1 MSTTF
6 PDFDRLTPLSGFG
19 RSARSTSY
27 LYRPT
32 HVEQIAD
39 LFRGAAARGLTIAPR
54 GAGRSYGDAALN
66 GGQVVLDLQRMNRV
80 LDWDPA
86 RGVIR
91 VEPGV
96 TIEQLW
102 AHTLEDGWWPPVVP
116 GTMRPTLGGCLG
128 MNIHGKNNFRTGPIG
143 EHVLAFEALLPT
155 GEHVSC
161 APTHNPELF
170 YGLISGAGLLGV
182 FTSITLQLKHIFS
195 GDVAVEAWATPNLG
209 ATLEAME
216 PLKAEADYLVG
227 WIDGTAGGRARGRGQ
242 IHQAHYLP
250 PGADARPAHTLSL
263 GYQVLPDTLFG
274 LLPKSILW
282 RFMRLGINQAGV
294 TVVNSAKYFAARRLS
309 HHHHYR
315 QSLVAFNFLL
325 DYIPN
330 WQNGYGR
337 HGLLQ
342 YQSFVPRA
350 QAAQAFGAL
359 LDLSQRR
366 GQPSTLGVVKRH
378 RPDLF
383 LLTHAVDG
391 FSLAL
396 DFRVPGS
403 ARGRAEFAQ
412 LAREFDQIVLAAGGR
427 FYLAKDSTLTP
438 HAAAQYL
445 GLAALARW
453 QALKARCDPEELL
466 QTELYRRVLKPAL
479 AGQAQWPAPTAAGA
493 GQAGRE
499 PGAARALTPAE
510 AAEWASA
517 TATPQA
523 SPRAGNG
530 RRA

>member
-1 MSTTF
+1 MSF
-6 PDFDRLTPLSGFG
+6 PDFDRLAPMSGFG
-19 RSARSTSY
+19 RAARSTSY

-32 HVEQIAD
+32 HVEQIAE
-39 LFRGAAARGLTIAPR
+39 LFGGAAAQGLTIAPR

-86 RGVIR
+86 AGVIR
-91 VEPGV
+91 AEPGV

-102 AHTLEDGWWPPVVP
+102 LHTLEDGWWPPVVP

-155 GEHVSC
+155 GEHVTC
-161 APTHNPELF
+161 TPAHNADLF
-170 YGLISGAGLLGV
+170 YGLIGGAGLLGV
-182 FTSITLQLKHIFS
+182 FTSITLKLKHLYS
-195 GDVAVEAWATPNLG
+195 GDLNVEAWATPSLA
-209 ATLEAME
+209 ATLDEME
-216 PLKAEADYLVG
+216 PRKAEADYLVG
-227 WIDGTAGGRARGRGQ
+227 WIDGTAGGKARGRGQ
-242 IHQAHYLP
+242 IHQADYLP
-250 PGADARPAHTLSL
+250 PGADVRPARTLSV

-282 RFMRLGINQAGV
+282 RFMRLGLNRAGV
-294 TVVNSAKYFAARRLS
+294 TLVNSAKHFAARRLS
-309 HHHHYR
+309 HHHRYR

-350 QAAQAFGAL
+350 QAAGAFQAIL
-359 LDLSQRR
+359 ERSQQR
-366 GQPSTLGVVKRH
+366 GHPSYLGVVKRH

-396 DFRVPGS
+396 DFPVPGS
-403 ARGRAEFAQ
+403 ARGRADFTQ
-412 LAREFDQIVLAAGGR
+412 LARDFDQIVLAAGGR

-438 HAAAQYL
+438 QAAAQYL
-445 GLAALARW
+445 GPATLARW
-453 QALKARCDPEELL
+453 GALKQRCDPRHLL
-466 QTELYRRVLKPAL
+466 QTELYRRVLAPAL
-479 AGQAQWPAPTAAGA
+479 DGVAEPPAAPPPAAAVPAPASA
-493 GQAGRE
+493 GQAGNGRK
-499 PGAARALTPAE
+499 PPAPAA
-510 AAEWASA
+510 
-517 TATPQA
+517 QA
-523 SPRAGNG
+523 AGNQ
-530 RRA
+530 A